1 MKKHFAAVTVPALIA
16 LIFFGFSC
24 TKLDT
29 TSLGTDLIPE
39 VDNVNTFADTL
50 DIFTSQGIF
59 TNEDTAKIGLSDA
72 HVLGRIEN
80 DPDFGRTTGDIFLQ
94 LKPDF
99 FPFYFGNAGDTITA
113 IDSMVLCL
121 SYKGFF
127 GDSTVPQ
134 QLQAYEIDPDVVDFF
149 WRDSL
154 YQFKPITYAPAL
166 KPAPISAVTTV
177 DIRNLK
183 NYVKIGKGRDS
194 VINQI
199 RIKIDPSSEFYT
211 SLLVQDSTPGGA
223 NGFYNDSIFRR
234 RFAGFGVKALSGNA
248 LMYTALMEENTRLE
262 VHFKKKRNNIID
274 TSYSSF
280 SMNQFEANRIK
291 PSASANYLVRDWSTG
306 TIPPAGPEMDELYI
320 QTTPG
325 TFAGLSIPG
334 LTGYPK
340 RIIHRAQIMIEQV
353 PSANFLY
360 DSIFAPPN
368 FLYLDLKDTG
378 SNNFYKPI
386 YEDLNPNQFYRP
398 DYVQGTTIPYY
409 PAAVDFNYYGG
420 VVRKKFD
427 PISGRNISY
436 YVFNVSRFVQKI
448 SKAEIPNHDL
458 RVFAPYSFTYP
469 QFTKIITN
477 YNNPLAFGR
486 IKVGGGGNANY
497 KMRMVIIY
505 SRI

>member
-1 MKKHFAAVTVPALIA
+1 MKKYFAAVIVPALLA
-16 LIFFGFSC
+16 LIFLGNSC

-29 TSLGTDLIPE
+29 TDLGADLIPE
-39 VDNVNTFADTL
+39 VDNINTFADTL
-50 DIFTSQGIF
+50 DIITSQGIF
-59 TNEDTAKIGLSDA
+59 DTEDTAKIYLTDA
-72 HVLGRIEN
+72 HVLGKIEN

-94 LKPDF
+94 PKPDF
-99 FPFYFGNAGDTITA
+99 FPFYLGNAGDTITT

-134 QLQAYEIDPDVVDFF
+134 QIQAYEIDPDQIDFF

-154 YQFKPITYAPAL
+154 YLYKPITYAPSL
-166 KPAPISAVTTV
+166 KPAPISPVTSV
-177 DIRNLK
+177 DIRTLK
-183 NYVKIGKGRDS
+183 NYVKISKGQDS

-211 SLLVQDSTPGGA
+211 ELLAQDSTPTGA

-234 RFAGFGVKALSGNA
+234 RFPGLGVKAVSGNA
-248 LMYTALMEENTRLE
+248 LMYTALMEANTRLE
-262 VHFKKKRNNIID
+262 IHFKKRRNNVID

-280 SMNQFEANRIK
+280 TMNQYEVNRVK
-291 PSASANYLVRDWSTG
+291 PSASANHLVRDRSTG
-306 TIPPAGPEMDELYI
+306 TYPPTGVPVDELYI

-325 TFAGLSIPG
+325 TYAGLSIPG

-340 RIIHRAQIMIEQV
+340 RVIHRAQIMIEQV

-386 YEDLNPNQFYRP
+386 YEDLNPSQFYKP
-398 DYVQGTTIPYY
+398 DYVQGTSIPYY
-409 PAAVDFNYYGG
+409 PSQVDFNYYGG

-436 YVFNVSRFVQKI
+436 YLFNVSRFVQKI
-448 SKAEIPNHDL
+448 SKAEIPNHSL
-458 RVFAPYSFTYP
+458 RLSAPYSFTYP
-469 QFTKIITN
+469 QYTRIITN

-486 IKVGGGGNANY
+486 VKVGGGGNANY